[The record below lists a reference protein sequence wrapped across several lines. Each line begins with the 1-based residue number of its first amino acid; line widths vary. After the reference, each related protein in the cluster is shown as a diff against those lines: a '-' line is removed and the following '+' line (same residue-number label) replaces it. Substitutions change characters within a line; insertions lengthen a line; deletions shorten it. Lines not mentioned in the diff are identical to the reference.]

1 MRYASILGGKVLS
14 TFEVPITTEGKVPLA
29 ITGALSGRR
38 LVTAQPAEG
47 ADIFR
52 SIAIA
57 ARRFAVSLDAAV
69 AQMRLADT
77 NVVFPFRE
85 GRRTNTYDLE
95 PLLQAFESCVF
106 RAAEL
111 FEAFGSDV
119 IKALPALKDK
129 RYKELKAEYIQTV
142 SARRRSWTLICNKIK
157 HNQNVLSS
165 RAVLYLASGK
175 IVVGYALME
184 PHGKDALFVNSALH
198 KKPERARSFNL
209 SLRQLLF
216 DILKCD
222 RAAAALVGQLPDDAD
237 EALPSVQTEWSVGDA
252 ARYLAS
258 RPLWT
263 VPNEKSMFDG
273 FTVASDRLIT
283 ARMHG
288 ERVAERYTATAAL
301 QGDGVT
307 TIFEAML

>member
-1 MRYASILGGKVLS
+1 MS
-14 TFEVPITTEGKVPLA
+14 TFEVPVTPEGKVALA
-29 ITGALSGRR
+29 ITSALSGRR
-38 LVTAQPAEG
+38 LATVEPAEG
-47 ADIFR
+47 ADLFR

-57 ARRFAVSLDAAV
+57 ARRFAVSLDAVV
-69 AQMRLADT
+69 AQMRLADA

-95 PLLQAFESCVF
+95 PLLQAFEACVF
-106 RAAEL
+106 RAAEF

-119 IKALPALKDK
+119 IRALPALRDNRFKA
-129 RYKELKAEYIQTV
+129 LKSEYVQTV

-216 DILKCD
+216 DILRCD

-237 EALPSVQTEWSVGDA
+237 EALPSVATECAIGDA
-252 ARYLAS
+252 ARHLAS

-273 FTVASDRLIT
+273 FEVANDRLIT

-288 ERVAERYTATAAL
+288 ERVAERFTTTAAL

-307 TIFEAML
+307 TVFEAML